1 MGVAYLRGSKFL
13 LICPSKRWKLF
24 TILKQKIDQR
34 ESQTKKKLLK
44 SVEIYWSFE
53 RETITSMRK
62 ECLEK
67 LTHPKT
73 YRRQEKQRKKW
84 LKSSCKWVWKQ
95 RQRSMLMGQN
105 IYRVIAGEVLP
116 THALKALKRLVTWKN
131 NNIKNIHYK
140 FCPVRYIYLNSILN
154 KLTSKQTT
162 AHASTDTHTYTTI
175 KYLFM
180 HTNSVHTLYIY
191 LIEFTHKC
199 RKETHPNIEMHLHT
213 MYTDNTCTYI

>member
-1 MGVAYLRGSKFL
+1 METVYYFETENRSKG
-13 LICPSKRWKLF
+13 I
-24 TILKQKIDQR
+24 TN
-34 ESQTKKKLLK
+34 KKKLLK

-131 NNIKNIHYK
+131 NNIKNIHYQ

-154 KLTSKQTT
+154 KLTSKQTNS
-162 AHASTDTHTYTTI
+162 ARKHGHTYI
-175 KYLFM
+175 HNYKIFI
-180 HTNSVHTLYIY
+180 HA
-191 LIEFTHKC
+191 HK
-199 RKETHPNIEMHLHT
+199 
-213 MYTDNTCTYI
+213 